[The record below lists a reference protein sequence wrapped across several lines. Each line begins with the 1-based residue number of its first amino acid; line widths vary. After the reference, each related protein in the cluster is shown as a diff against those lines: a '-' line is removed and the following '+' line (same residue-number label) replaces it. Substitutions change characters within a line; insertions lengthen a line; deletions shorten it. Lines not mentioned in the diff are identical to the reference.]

1 MKNKKWKALI
11 IIALL
16 TWALMISAFTFEKQI
31 PIMEEGNFDQIT
43 PFWVNTD
50 DISLKLSFSGGK
62 ANCTVNVLGKAG
74 TTKIVAD
81 VKLVRINSDGRT
93 STVATWNNLT
103 SNSDTLRVGKTATV
117 TSGYTYRLEADV
129 EVYKGSVGEYISLS
143 KEGYY

>member
-1 MKNKKWKALI
+1 MKNKKGKVLI

-16 TWALMISAFTFEKQI
+16 TWALMVGAFTFEEQI
-31 PIMEEGNFDQIT
+31 PIMEEQNSNQIV

-62 ANCTVNVLGKAG
+62 ANCTLNVLGKAG

-81 VKLVRINSDGRT
+81 LKLLRIYSDGRT
-93 STVATWNNLT
+93 ATVATWNNLT
-103 SNSDTLRVGKTATV
+103 SYSDTLRVGKTATV
-117 TSGYTYRLEADV
+117 TSGYTYRLETV
-129 EVYKGSVGEYISLS
+129 TNVYKGSVGEYISLY